1 MKRAAIIDPE
11 VTTCYLDTGLQLVD
25 NQSRHR
31 RLRISGITLS
41 SHHVSFQHRWHS
53 RGTHRR
59 LVWREQYRANCQYG
73 LAAWCTNDLPR
84 PGRSMASYSHRIIEN
99 LEHPGAIQRWCVEL
113 LSLLLADYRVVQL
126 EKEGNW
132 SEFWEEGHMARDIP
146 RMKVFMPEQAETIEN
161 AGMEDSTE
169 ALTGGHNMAELYL
182 RTQLY
187 PPSCDSLVGVGQK
200 AWNEAAYSQTSV
212 RGEVG
217 LDALV

>member
-1 MKRAAIIDPE
+1 
-11 VTTCYLDTGLQLVD
+11 
-25 NQSRHR
+25 
-31 RLRISGITLS
+31 
-41 SHHVSFQHRWHS
+41 
-53 RGTHRR
+53 
-59 LVWREQYRANCQYG
+59 
-73 LAAWCTNDLPR
+73 
-84 PGRSMASYSHRIIEN
+84 
-99 LEHPGAIQRWCVEL
+99 
-113 LSLLLADYRVVQL
+113 
-126 EKEGNW
+126 
-132 SEFWEEGHMARDIP
+132 MARDIS

-217 LDALV
+217 LAALVWECEMVAQRASISTEQYFGQWIDIWKIWGPGMHSLWQVAMLVDSQGLPESTLCF